1 LDSNKDGV
9 PDNFL
14 PDCDTN
20 EQVLELRLRA
30 PDLEIIE
37 VTTGATKGSIGD
49 MLSVSVKIVNR
60 GNAHATDVNVILCK
74 DQSTS
79 DIKKNGCDEV
89 NIVYRQIIKAIM
101 PIGDGGLENP
111 DSITL
116 LYMVEAGNHD
126 VVVDSNNDI
135 VETDETNNI
144 MKIPGGEM
152 SSNLGAGDVVVD
164 VIVRYSVPTIILG
177 ATFSLIGVA
186 GFVMYGRRIEA
197 LQSFAE
203 KTSLMSKSDEDDI
216 RF

>member
-1 LDSNKDGV
+1 MLLDSNKDGIS
-9 PDNFL
+9 DNFL

-37 VTTGATKGSIGD
+37 VTTGSTKGAIGD

-111 DSITL
+111 
-116 LYMVEAGNHD
+116 
-126 VVVDSNNDI
+126 
-135 VETDETNNI
+135 
-144 MKIPGGEM
+144 
-152 SSNLGAGDVVVD
+152 
-164 VIVRYSVPTIILG
+164 
-177 ATFSLIGVA
+177 
-186 GFVMYGRRIEA
+186 
-197 LQSFAE
+197 
-203 KTSLMSKSDEDDI
+203 
-216 RF
+216 